1 MKWSKRVDL
10 MADITQE
17 EIDIYKKGSTHC
29 IQKETYLADIYDE
42 ENSDFIMAKQT
53 NTMIIILKGNI
64 PFNYNNILL
73 MKSVIKGYLFN
84 NQNISKI
91 HVIVSPKIP
100 YTSILSFLTVAAPML
115 YKYIGRKIIIHNYN
129 IYKDI
134 TKKAPSILKAL
145 PESIKKKIIIDGN
158 KYFYIENLSFIYK
171 TIDGLYVLTMKRR
184 NKCD

>member
-1 MKWSKRVDL
+1 MKWSERVDL

-17 EIDIYKKGSTHC
+17 EIDIYEKGSTRC
-29 IQKETYLADIYDE
+29 IKKEAYLADIYNE

-64 PFNYNNILL
+64 PFNDYNMMH
-73 MKSVIKGYLFN
+73 MKSIMKGYLLS

-91 HVIVSPKIP
+91 HVIISPKIP
-100 YTSILSFLTVAAPML
+100 YASILSFLTVAVPML

-129 IYKDI
+129 TYKNI

-145 PESIKKKIIIDGN
+145 PDSIKKKIIIDGT

-184 NKCD
+184 NK